1 VALTGKRESEGVPA
15 HGLLDA
21 VLGRP
26 IYTADQI
33 PDGAL
38 WVRAVRSRYAH
49 ALVKRIDTSRA
60 LRTPGVV
67 TVLTAKDIPGHNLCY
82 ALLPDRPFLATDKV
96 RCLTDPLALVVAEDE
111 VSAARGIEEVEV
123 EYEPLPEV
131 TDMLEAIKPGAPR
144 LSKRGNVLNHYKV
157 RKGNVKKGFSESDV
171 IVAESYTT
179 PVQDAVPV
187 ETECAFAVPRAD
199 GHIVVTGTIQ
209 NPFHAR
215 NIVSDILWVSPE
227 NVDVVVPIIG
237 GTFGAKSDESSLDV
251 SAMAALATLKTGRA
265 AAAIYRRDESALGH
279 SRRHPSVVKWKVGAT
294 KDGVLKAAE
303 IVFYFDTGAYASS
316 GPLVLSR
323 GLVHATGPYEIPNV
337 KVDGYLVYTNN
348 LTAGAFRGFG
358 NPQVLFAAESHID
371 VLAEK
376 LGIDPL
382 ELRLRNVLK
391 TGSTTATGQVLVE
404 PVSLQECLLKVAD
417 TMGRKMG
424 QYSTQGP
431 WKRGR
436 GIAAVYHGN
445 SLGIEGLDKTSAV
458 VTCRPDGTFR
468 VKVGFTEYGNWS
480 SANIGKI
487 AARYL
492 GVSPSR
498 VVMERVETDRVP
510 DSGGPFASRSTLMG
524 GNAVKIAAT
533 KLRKRIETVAAS
545 KGRTIRSEDDLVE
558 FARTGLAE
566 EISEEAE
573 FTLPECD
580 FDGKKGSGVPYHQY
594 TYGAVGVEA
603 DVNTET
609 GVVRLNRVVAAFDVG
624 NAIDRDSVVSQIEGA
639 VTQGIGF
646 GLTED
651 FVMGK
656 HGIRTADFAN
666 YLVPTSAD
674 LPSIEVI
681 VVENPSTGTPLGT
694 RSIGEP
700 PIEGPGPAIANAV
713 RDATGVRVHSL
724 PVTAQKVMESLK
736 GWQS

>member
-1 VALTGKRESEGVPA
+1 LVDT
-15 HGLLDA
+15 

-33 PDGAL
+33 PEDVL

-49 ALVKRIDTSRA
+49 ALVKRIDTAGA

-67 TVLTAKDIPGHNLCY
+67 AVLTAKDIPGHNLSY
-82 ALLPDRPFLATDKV
+82 ALLPDRPFLATSEV
-96 RCLTDPLALVVAEDE
+96 RCLSDPLALVVAEDE
-111 VSAARGIEEVEV
+111 GAAARGVDEIEV
-123 EYEPLPEV
+123 EYEPLPAV
-131 TDMLEAIKPGAPR
+131 TDILTAIKPGSPK
-144 LSKRGNVLNHYKV
+144 LSKRGNVLRHYKV
-157 RKGNVKKGFSESDV
+157 RKGDVLKGFAESDV
-171 IVAESYTT
+171 IVESSYTT
-179 PVQDAVPV
+179 PVQDAVPI

-215 NIVSDILWVSPE
+215 NIVSDILWLAPE
-227 NVDVVVPIIG
+227 KVDVVVPIIG

-251 SAMAALATLKTGRA
+251 SAMAALAALKTGRA
-265 AAAIYRRDESALGH
+265 AAALYKRDESALGH
-279 SRRHPSVVKWKVGAT
+279 SRRHPSLIKWKIGAT
-294 KDGVLKAAE
+294 RDGILKAAE

-382 ELRLRNVLK
+382 ELRLRNVLR
-391 TGSTTATGQVLVE
+391 TGSKTATGQVLVE

-417 TMGRKMG
+417 ALGRKMG
-424 QYSTQGP
+424 EYSTQGP
-431 WKRGR
+431 FRRGR

-445 SLGIEGLDKTSAV
+445 SLGIEGLDKTTAV
-458 VTCRPDGTFR
+458 VALRPDGTFR
-468 VKVGFTEYGNWS
+468 VRVGFTEYGSWS
-480 SANIGKI
+480 TTNIGKI
-487 AARYL
+487 AAKYL
-492 GVSPSR
+492 GVSPCM
-498 VVMERVETDRVP
+498 VIMERVETDRVP

-524 GNAVKIAAT
+524 GNAVKLAAT
-533 KLRKRIETVAAS
+533 KLRKRIETIAAS
-545 KGRTIRSEDDLVE
+545 QGRTIGSENDLVE
-558 FARTGLAE
+558 FAKTGIEE

-573 FTLPECD
+573 FMLPACD
-580 FDGKKGSGVPYHQY
+580 FDGKKGYGVPYLQY
-594 TYGAVGVEA
+594 TYGAVGVEL
-603 DVNTET
+603 DVNKET
-609 GVVRLNRVVAAFDVG
+609 GALRLNRVVAAFDVG

-656 HGIRTADFAN
+656 HRIITADLAN
-666 YLVPTSAD
+666 YLVPTSID
-674 LPSIEVI
+674 VPPIEVI

-713 RDATGVRVHSL
+713 RDAIGVRVCSL
-724 PVTAQKVMESLK
+724 PITAQKVLQSLK
-736 GWQS
+736 GWQ